1 MNCFTKYILRQLF
14 VGMIIVTASLTCIIW
29 LSQSLRFIEMIVNRG
44 LSAGM
49 FAYLTALLLPNFLV
63 IVLPIAL
70 FLVIIFIYSKL
81 INDRELVVMRAAG
94 LSQLALAKPALI
106 LALLVVGFSYILNL
120 YLVPQSYTEFRKM
133 QWDIRYNYAHILL
146 REGAFN
152 QVANGITVYVRQRT
166 KDGQLLGLLV
176 HDQRKPESPF
186 TLMAT
191 KGAMV
196 DTKEGARVIMFDG
209 NRQSVDKKTNK
220 MSILYF
226 DYYAFDLTSTG
237 VSTITRYREPR
248 ERSMN
253 ELFNIQSLNPKM
265 NNKEYGKFIVEGHK
279 RLVSPLSSLAFA
291 LIGLS
296 CLIAS
301 SFSRRTQS
309 RQVVLAISIMVALQ
323 GSAIGLEN
331 LVAKQLELVPIL
343 YILGIAPIVLGF
355 LFMLFW
361 QSRSQKKTDL
371 LPA

>member
-14 VGMIIVTASLTCIIW
+14 IGMVIVTISLTCIIW

-81 INDRELVVMRAAG
+81 ITDRELVVMRAAG
-94 LSQLALAKPALI
+94 LSQFALAKPALI
-106 LALLVVGFSYILNL
+106 LALVVVGFSYLLNL
-120 YLVPQSYTEFRKM
+120 FLVPQSYTKFRTM

-152 QVANGITVYVRQRT
+152 QVAKGITVYVRQRT
-166 KDGQLLGLLV
+166 KDGQLLGILV
-176 HDQRKPESPF
+176 HDHRKKDSPF
-186 TLMAT
+186 TIMAT
-191 KGAMV
+191 KGAMM
-196 DTKEGARVIMFDG
+196 DTDEGARVIMFDG
-209 NRQSVDKKTNK
+209 NRQSVDRKTNK

-237 VSTITRYREPR
+237 ASTMTRYREPR
-248 ERSMN
+248 ERSID
-253 ELFNIQSLNPKM
+253 ELFNIRALSPEM

-279 RLVSPLSSLAFA
+279 RIVSPLTSLGFA
-291 LIGLS
+291 LIGLC

-301 SFSRRTQS
+301 SFSRRTQT
-309 RQVVLAISIMVALQ
+309 RQVSLAISIMVTLQ
-323 GSAIGLEN
+323 GIAVGLEN
-331 LVAKQLELVPIL
+331 LVAKQLELVPLL
-343 YILGIAPIVLGF
+343 YILNIAPILLGF
-355 LFMLFW
+355 LFMLLW
-361 QSRSQKKTDL
+361 HSSRRNWLDTSS
-371 LPA
+371 A

>member
-1 MNCFTKYILRQLF
+1 MNCFTKYILQQLF
-14 VGMIIVTASLTCIIW
+14 VGMILVTTSLTCIIW
-29 LSQSLRFIEMIVNRG
+29 LTQSLRFIEMIVNRG

-63 IVLPIAL
+63 IVLPISL

-81 INDRELVVMRAAG
+81 ITDRELLVMRASG
-94 LSQLALAKPALI
+94 LSQFALAKPALI
-106 LALLVVGFSYILNL
+106 LALLVVGFGYLLNL
-120 YLVPQSYTEFRKM
+120 YLVPQSYTEFRKL

-146 REGAFN
+146 REGEFN

-176 HDQRKPESPF
+176 HDQRKKDSHF

-196 DTKEGARVIMFDG
+196 DTEKGARVIMFDG
-209 NRQSVDKKTNK
+209 NRQSVDRTTNK

-226 DYYAFDLTSTG
+226 DYYAFDLASTG
-237 VSTITRYREPR
+237 VTTMARYREPR
-248 ERSMN
+248 ERSID
-253 ELFNIQSLNPKM
+253 ELFNIKALNPEM
-265 NNKEYGKFIVEGHK
+265 NKKEYGKFIVEAHK
-279 RLVSPLSSLAFA
+279 RLVSPLTSLGFA
-291 LIGLS
+291 LIALS

-309 RQVVLAISIMVALQ
+309 RQVILAIFIMVALQ
-323 GSAIGLEN
+323 GSALGLEN
-331 LVAKQLELVPIL
+331 LVAKQLEFLPLL
-343 YILGIAPIVLGF
+343 YILGAGPIVLGF
-355 LFMLFW
+355 LFMIFW
-361 QSRSQKKTDL
+361 QSRGRKWPYF